1 MKKVILFAAAA
12 LMMASCSLLQKS
24 TTSTTTDATAAT
36 ATTAATTTV
45 NPTTTGANAGT
56 AMLALY
62 KQYQADGKFNAN
74 NLTNIANAAALIA
87 NCQDL
92 KSNYSNKD
100 YLKQFG
106 LGLMS
111 SAASLVNTSN
121 VNSVTDALVNVAT
134 QSETATNAVNTVTN
148 AANTAASVA
157 NSAASTASSVA
168 SAASS
173 ITSLLSLFG
182 K

>member
-24 TTSTTTDATAAT
+24 TTSTTDATTTT
-36 ATTAATTTV
+36 ATTAATTTA
-45 NPTTTGANAGT
+45 NPTSTGANAGT

-92 KSNYSNKD
+92 KSNYSNKE